1 MRLSITTK
9 IILLAVTLILIGSS
23 FLAWF
28 FITHETDALRTEL
41 EERAYSITRK
51 LASNSEYALIVRNR
65 EELGVLANNAL
76 MEKDVLF
83 VEISDIK
90 NEIMAISGQPAQKRT
105 NVLEFKAPIQTF
117 PIIKKELG
125 VDSPE
130 QVQFTEKDKSKIM
143 GYVRTGFS
151 TMDLNKKSRQVVG
164 IILLVIVGTI
174 LSAVFLAIIGIRFFL
189 YRPLKR
195 LINGVDRIGSGD
207 LSHRMNIET
216 DDEVGQLAQA
226 FNNMTENLSKMLV
239 SKEAAEVSNQAKS
252 QFLANMSHEIRTP
265 LNSIIGMTEFT
276 LETELSREQRNYLQV
291 VKNASN
297 SLLYLIND
305 ILDFSKMESRNLTL
319 ESIEFDLWNTIE
331 YAVDNFALKASQKG
345 LELSC
350 RIKPDVPTYA
360 IGDPGRLRQILL
372 NLIGNAVKFTDSG
385 VVHILCEIER
395 EDSETKQTWFHFS
408 VTDSG
413 IGIPVEK
420 IHHIFDVFSQV
431 DSSTT
436 RKYGGTGLGLSIS
449 KYIVELMGGTIRA
462 ESEVGKGSVFH
473 FTIPMKS
480 TLMKKSRFS
489 SVDITTLAT
498 QSLHFL
504 VADANPSNRVIIG
517 DMLSSWGFFHEEVSD
532 GKFILPFMEKAKS
545 ENNPYHIVIVDSQ
558 LPGIDGFEISREIKS
573 IPDFSGVKI
582 ILLTIIGQIG
592 DAARA
597 LDAGISAYLI
607 KPVKHSDLFDTIVS
621 LLIKSTTPSV
631 TTKPELITAHTIRED
646 RERKKPLILLAED
659 DPANRGLFEAMLK
672 KGGYTV
678 IVVEDGLQVLEIYE
692 RHPFDL
698 ILMDVQMPN
707 IDGLKATELIRAKE
721 KSTGTHIPI
730 IAMTGRASREDVEKC
745 NNAGMDYHISKPFP
759 LKKLIETVN
768 GVLDSIANT
777 PPLEVELPDT
787 GKTQLHPSRFK
798 ILVAE
803 DNKENR
809 DVVAILLDKLNVEY
823 SFAENGL
830 EALARLDKQNFDLL
844 LLDMQ
849 MPVMDGL
856 ETLQHIRDGKK
867 YPGLHIIALTAHAI
881 KGDTEKYIEAGCNDY
896 ISKPIDHEKF
906 KSKINE
912 LIRIKTSRNQ

>member
-1 MRLSITTK
+1 
-9 IILLAVTLILIGSS
+9 
-23 FLAWF
+23 
-28 FITHETDALRTEL
+28 
-41 EERAYSITRK
+41 
-51 LASNSEYALIVRNR
+51 
-65 EELGVLANNAL
+65 
-76 MEKDVLF
+76 
-83 VEISDIK
+83 
-90 NEIMAISGQPAQKRT
+90 
-105 NVLEFKAPIQTF
+105 
-117 PIIKKELG
+117 
-125 VDSPE
+125 
-130 QVQFTEKDKSKIM
+130 
-143 GYVRTGFS
+143 
-151 TMDLNKKSRQVVG
+151 
-164 IILLVIVGTI
+164 
-174 LSAVFLAIIGIRFFL
+174 
-189 YRPLKR
+189 
-195 LINGVDRIGSGD
+195 
-207 LSHRMNIET
+207 
-216 DDEVGQLAQA
+216 
-226 FNNMTENLSKMLV
+226 MTENLSKMLV

-631 TTKPELITAHTIRED
+631 TTKPELITAHSIRED

-721 KSTGTHIPI
+721 KSTGIHIPI